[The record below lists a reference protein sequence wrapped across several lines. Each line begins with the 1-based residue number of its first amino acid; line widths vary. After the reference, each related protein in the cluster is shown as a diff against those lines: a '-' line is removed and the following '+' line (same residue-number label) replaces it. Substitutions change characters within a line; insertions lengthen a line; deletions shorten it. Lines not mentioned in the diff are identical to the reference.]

1 MRLKAVNCPW
11 WAYRNRND
19 LRLSRHQAQK
29 TGKSVPGGYVFG
41 RTRYENTAKVRLVG
55 TFEPRQTRSAAQE
68 KFHKWA
74 LRGKPG
80 LPGFQGAG

>member
-1 MRLKAVNCPW
+1 MDFIKRHIHRFLQNYHLITQK
-11 WAYRNRND
+11 
-19 LRLSRHQAQK
+19 HQAQK